1 MSSVR
6 AAVDC
11 DSKQSCLAQEALIEP
26 VRDIGHSEIIHGH
39 YQGTQPFEKGLGFPH
54 RTANIRAW
62 EDMRLR
68 GQVRSLDFKKIDLT
82 CVVTSGIKQLLCND
96 MMDEVDFIA
105 KANQT
110 NRSLKR
116 I

>member
-6 AAVDC
+6 ATVNC

-26 VRDIGHSEIIHGH
+26 VRDVGHSEIIHGH

-54 RTANIRAW
+54 RTANIRGW

-68 GQVRSLDFKKIDLT
+68 GQVRVGKEFDSDSFILSDLI
-82 CVVTSGIKQLLCND
+82 CVFTYHGHFLSCIEYLFLP
-96 MMDEVDFIA
+96 
-105 KANQT
+105 
-110 NRSLKR
+110 
-116 I
+116 

>member
-1 MSSVR
+1 MTSSVH
-6 AAVDC
+6 ATVDS

-68 GQVRSLDFKKIDLT
+68 GQVRVRKEFDSDSFY
-82 CVVTSGIKQLLCND
+82 
-96 MMDEVDFIA
+96 
-105 KANQT
+105 
-110 NRSLKR
+110 R

>member
-1 MSSVR
+1 MMSSVR
-6 AAVDC
+6 ATVNC

-54 RTANIRAW
+54 RTANIRGW

-68 GQVRSLDFKKIDLT
+68 GQVRVGKEFDSDSFYLI
-82 CVVTSGIKQLLCND
+82 
-96 MMDEVDFIA
+96 
-105 KANQT
+105 
-110 NRSLKR
+110 
-116 I
+116 